1 METKVKEILL
11 ETLKRMYK
19 EMKDSAL
26 KDDLNKYIN
35 DLEKENNNDNL

>member
-26 KDDLNKYIN
+26 KDDLNKYID
-35 DLEKENNNDNL
+35 DLEKENNDNL

>member
-1 METKVKEILL
+1 MSTKMRKILL

-26 KDDLNKYIN
+26 KDDLNKFIN
-35 DLEKENNNDNL
+35 DLEKDNNDNL

>member
-1 METKVKEILL
+1 METKVREILL

-26 KDDLNKYIN
+26 KDDLNKYID
-35 DLEKENNNDNL
+35 DLEKDNNDNL

>member
-1 METKVKEILL
+1 METKVREILL

-26 KDDLNKYIN
+26 KDDLNKYID
-35 DLEKENNNDNL
+35 DLENDNNYNL